1 MFLNDHWT
9 WDSNKYKLHNSYLK
23 SYQILF
29 TIHCHF
35 RKALQLDI
43 LNTCILE
50 IPKIKNEEVNRAEDE
65 AICLLQS
72 IIKGGRLSS
81 SPRVPL
87 SSTYLRSKQ
96 QRLSLLL
103 GIFPSS
109 LMKMFHLSQLFS
121 WSLSRIN
128 QNSPK
133 GQGKKQTRTTDQKQI
148 HTVNELG
155 YSSEFYSRENN
166 ICRKNS
172 PVSTLPLNIMQK
184 SNVSQLIHQMQD
196 LNIPTFL
203 CHFSNKSGVRITLIN
218 SLSFFGL
225 DF

>member
-1 MFLNDHWT
+1 
-9 WDSNKYKLHNSYLK
+9 
-23 SYQILF
+23 
-29 TIHCHF
+29 
-35 RKALQLDI
+35 
-43 LNTCILE
+43 
-50 IPKIKNEEVNRAEDE
+50 
-65 AICLLQS
+65 
-72 IIKGGRLSS
+72 
-81 SPRVPL
+81 
-87 SSTYLRSKQ
+87 
-96 QRLSLLL
+96 
-103 GIFPSS
+103 
-109 LMKMFHLSQLFS
+109 MKMFHLSQLFC
-121 WSLSRIN
+121 WSLSRKN

-133 GQGKKQTRTTDQKQI
+133 GQGKKQTQTTNQKQI

-155 YSSEFYSRENN
+155 YSFEFYSRENN

-203 CHFSNKSGVRITLIN
+203 YHFSNKSGMRITLIN